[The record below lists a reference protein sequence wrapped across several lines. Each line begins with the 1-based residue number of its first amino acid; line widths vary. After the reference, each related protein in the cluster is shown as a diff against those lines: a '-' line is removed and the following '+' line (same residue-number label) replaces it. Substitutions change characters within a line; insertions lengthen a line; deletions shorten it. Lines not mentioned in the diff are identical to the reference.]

1 MTIPQATSPNTLF
14 TLTPNISFTSESN
27 PACVFTATQ
36 THATERQKPTA
47 LSISEAKQLRDAL
60 LGSIVKCTQIQ
71 NSLYRLLLLK
81 LQVHIT
87 GPSDTVLEY
96 SDTSASL
103 AKTSGM
109 EKAEECVLKGAQQAN
124 IDCKH
129 TKRTGVCLDNVTSEC
144 DTLGATGGLDDASK
158 ISDVRGIG
166 EGKNDIADTLRVDK
180 TGMNPSKASNT
191 DDALFENP
199 HGLTQTAVVE
209 NAIDDFCSDAAGTST
224 VYSKEVAAIDASK
237 AANTE
242 NAEKSV
248 NGAPLTL
255 LGELQDPLNALI
267 RCADIQREL
276 FQRMMTMS
284 ELNTKEASNLSAK
297 ESSPRESKGEK
308 PYLIEYGPVSN
319 KGDHVLYIVDN
330 LASFLKKPH
339 YQ

>member
-1 MTIPQATSPNTLF
+1 MTIPQATSLNTLF

-27 PACVFTATQ
+27 PAFVFTASQ

-47 LSISEAKQLRDAL
+47 LSISDAKQLRDAL

-81 LQVHIT
+81 LQAYIT
-87 GPSDTVLEY
+87 GPSDTSLEY
-96 SDTSASL
+96 SDASASF

-124 IDCKH
+124 VDSKL
-129 TKRTGVCLDNVTSEC
+129 TKRTGVCLGNITSEC
-144 DTLGATGGLDDASK
+144 NTLGATGGLDDASK

-180 TGMNPSKASNT
+180 TEMNPSKASST
-191 DDALFENP
+191 DEALFENP
-199 HGLTQTAVVE
+199 HGLTQAALVE
-209 NAIDDFCSDAAGTST
+209 NAIDDVCSDAASTSS
-224 VYSKEVAAIDASK
+224 VYSNEVAAIDALK

-242 NAEKSV
+242 NVEKCL

-255 LGELQDPLNALI
+255 LCELQDPLNALI

-276 FQRMMTMS
+276 FQSVMTLN
-284 ELNTKEASNLSAK
+284 ELKTKEASDLSGK

-308 PYLIEYGPVSN
+308 PYSIE
-319 KGDHVLYIVDN
+319 
-330 LASFLKKPH
+330 
-339 YQ
+339 

>member
-1 MTIPQATSPNTLF
+1 MTIPQATSLNTLF

-27 PACVFTATQ
+27 PAFVFTASQ

-47 LSISEAKQLRDAL
+47 LSISDAKQLRDAL

-81 LQVHIT
+81 LQAYIT
-87 GPSDTVLEY
+87 GPSDTSLEY
-96 SDTSASL
+96 SDASASF

-124 IDCKH
+124 VDSKL
-129 TKRTGVCLDNVTSEC
+129 TKRTGVCLGNITSEC
-144 DTLGATGGLDDASK
+144 NTLGATGGLDDASK

-180 TGMNPSKASNT
+180 TEMNPSKASST
-191 DDALFENP
+191 DEALFENP
-199 HGLTQTAVVE
+199 HGLTQAALVE
-209 NAIDDFCSDAAGTST
+209 NAIDDVCSDAASTSS
-224 VYSKEVAAIDASK
+224 VYSNEVAAIDALK

-242 NAEKSV
+242 NVEKCL

-255 LGELQDPLNALI
+255 LCELQDPLNALI

-276 FQRMMTMS
+276 FQSVMTLN
-284 ELNTKEASNLSAK
+284 ELKTKEASDLSAK

-308 PYLIEYGPVSN
+308 PYSIE
-319 KGDHVLYIVDN
+319 
-330 LASFLKKPH
+330 
-339 YQ
+339 

>member
-27 PACVFTATQ
+27 PACVFTTTQ

-180 TGMNPSKASNT
+180 TEMNPSKASST
-191 DDALFENP
+191 DEALFENP
-199 HGLTQTAVVE
+199 HGLTQAALVE
-209 NAIDDFCSDAAGTST
+209 NAIDAVCSDAASTSS
-224 VYSKEVAAIDASK
+224 VYSNEVAAIDALK

-242 NAEKSV
+242 NVEKCL

-255 LGELQDPLNALI
+255 LCELQDPLNALI

-276 FQRMMTMS
+276 FQSVMTLN
-284 ELNTKEASNLSAK
+284 ELKTKEASDLSAK

-308 PYLIEYGPVSN
+308 PYLIE
-319 KGDHVLYIVDN
+319 
-330 LASFLKKPH
+330 
-339 YQ
+339 

>member
-14 TLTPNISFTSESN
+14 TFTPNISFTSESN
-27 PACVFTATQ
+27 PAFVFTAAQ

-81 LQVHIT
+81 LQAHIT
-87 GPSDTVLEY
+87 GQFDTGVEY

-109 EKAEECVLKGAQQAN
+109 EKAKECVLKGAQQAN
-124 IDCKH
+124 VDFKL
-129 TKRTGVCLDNVTSEC
+129 TKSTRACLDNITSEC
-144 DTLGATGGLDDASK
+144 DTLGATGGMDDASK
-158 ISDVRGIG
+158 ICDVRGIG
-166 EGKNDIADTLRVDK
+166 DGKNDIADTLRVDK

-191 DDALFENP
+191 DDILFENP

-209 NAIDDFCSDAAGTST
+209 NAFDDVCSDAASASS
-224 VYSKEVAAIDASK
+224 VYNKEVAAIDASK

-255 LGELQDPLNALI
+255 LCELQDPLNALI

-276 FQRMMTMS
+276 FQSVMTVS
-284 ELNTKEASNLSAK
+284 ELNTKEAGDLSGK
-297 ESSPRESKGEK
+297 ESYPHENKGGK
-308 PYLIEYGPVSN
+308 PYSVE
-319 KGDHVLYIVDN
+319 
-330 LASFLKKPH
+330 
-339 YQ
+339 

>member
-1 MTIPQATSPNTLF
+1 MIIPQATSPNTLF

-27 PACVFTATQ
+27 PACVFTAAQ

-47 LSISEAKQLRDAL
+47 LSISEAKHLRDAL
-60 LGSIVKCTQIQ
+60 LGSIVKCTQIH

-81 LQVHIT
+81 LQACIT
-87 GPSDTVLEY
+87 GPSDTGVEY
-96 SDTSASL
+96 SDESASL
-103 AKTSGM
+103 PKTSGM
-109 EKAEECVLKGAQQAN
+109 EKAEEECVLNGAQLAN
-124 IDCKH
+124 IDSKH
-129 TKRTGVCLDNVTSEC
+129 TKSTAVCLDNITSEC
-144 DTLGATGGLDDASK
+144 DTLGATGGLDDAAK

-166 EGKNDIADTLRVDK
+166 VRKNVTADTLRVDK
-180 TGMNPSKASNT
+180 TGMNSSKASST
-191 DDALFENP
+191 VENP
-199 HGLTQTAVVE
+199 HSFTQAAVVE
-209 NAIDDFCSDAAGTST
+209 NADYDVCSDAASTSS
-224 VYSKEVAAIDASK
+224 VYSKDVAAIDASK

-242 NAEKSV
+242 NVEKCL

-255 LGELQDPLNALI
+255 LCELQNPLNALI

-276 FQRMMTMS
+276 FQRMMSMS

-308 PYLIEYGPVSN
+308 PYSIEYGPVSN

-330 LASFLKKPH
+330 PASFLKKPH

>member
-1 MTIPQATSPNTLF
+1 M
-14 TLTPNISFTSESN
+14 
-27 PACVFTATQ
+27 
-36 THATERQKPTA
+36 PTA
-47 LSISEAKQLRDAL
+47 LSISDAKQLRDAL

-158 ISDVRGIG
+158 ISDMRVIG
-166 EGKNDIADTLRVDK
+166 EGKDDIADTLRADK
-180 TGMNPSKASNT
+180 TEMNPSKASST
-191 DDALFENP
+191 DEALFENR
-199 HGLTQTAVVE
+199 HGLTQAAVVE
-209 NAIDDFCSDAAGTST
+209 NAIDDVCSDAASASS

-242 NAEKSV
+242 NVEKCL

-255 LGELQDPLNALI
+255 LCELQDPLNALI

-276 FQRMMTMS
+276 FQSVMTLN
-284 ELNTKEASNLSAK
+284 ELKTKEASDLSAK

-308 PYLIEYGPVSN
+308 PYSIE
-319 KGDHVLYIVDN
+319 
-330 LASFLKKPH
+330 
-339 YQ
+339 

>member
-1 MTIPQATSPNTLF
+1 MTISQATSLNTLF

-27 PACVFTATQ
+27 PAFVFTAAQ

-47 LSISEAKQLRDAL
+47 LSISEAKQLRDGL

-81 LQVHIT
+81 LQAHIT
-87 GPSDTVLEY
+87 GPSDTSLEY
-96 SDTSASL
+96 SDASASFT
-103 AKTSGM
+103 KTSGM

-124 IDCKH
+124 VDSKH
-129 TKRTGVCLDNVTSEC
+129 TKRTGVCLDNITSEC

-180 TGMNPSKASNT
+180 TEMNPSKASST
-191 DDALFENP
+191 DEALFENP
-199 HGLTQTAVVE
+199 HGLTQAALVE
-209 NAIDDFCSDAAGTST
+209 NAIDAVCSDAASTSS
-224 VYSKEVAAIDASK
+224 VYSNEVAAIDALK

-242 NAEKSV
+242 NVEKCL

-255 LGELQDPLNALI
+255 LCELQDPLNALI

-276 FQRMMTMS
+276 FQSVMTLN
-284 ELNTKEASNLSAK
+284 ELKTKEASDLSAK

-308 PYLIEYGPVSN
+308 PYSIE
-319 KGDHVLYIVDN
+319 
-330 LASFLKKPH
+330 
-339 YQ
+339 

>member
-81 LQVHIT
+81 LQAHIT
-87 GPSDTVLEY
+87 GPSDTSLEY
-96 SDTSASL
+96 SDASASF

-124 IDCKH
+124 VDSKH
-129 TKRTGVCLDNVTSEC
+129 TKRTGVCLDNITSEC

-180 TGMNPSKASNT
+180 TEMNPSKASST
-191 DDALFENP
+191 DEALFENP
-199 HGLTQTAVVE
+199 HGLTQAALVE
-209 NAIDDFCSDAAGTST
+209 NAIDDVCSDAASTSS
-224 VYSKEVAAIDASK
+224 VYSNEVAAIDALK

-242 NAEKSV
+242 NVEKCL

-255 LGELQDPLNALI
+255 LCELQDPLNALI

-276 FQRMMTMS
+276 FQSVMTLN
-284 ELNTKEASNLSAK
+284 ELKTKEASDLSAK

-308 PYLIEYGPVSN
+308 PYSIE
-319 KGDHVLYIVDN
+319 
-330 LASFLKKPH
+330 
-339 YQ
+339 

>member
-1 MTIPQATSPNTLF
+1 MTISQAPSLNTLF

-27 PACVFTATQ
+27 PAFVFTASQ

-47 LSISEAKQLRDAL
+47 LSISDAKQLRDAL

-81 LQVHIT
+81 LQAHIT
-87 GPSDTVLEY
+87 GPSDTSLEY
-96 SDTSASL
+96 SDASASFT
-103 AKTSGM
+103 KTSGM

-124 IDCKH
+124 VDSKH
-129 TKRTGVCLDNVTSEC
+129 TKRTGVCLDNITSEC

-180 TGMNPSKASNT
+180 TEMNPSKASST
-191 DDALFENP
+191 DEALFENP
-199 HGLTQTAVVE
+199 HGLTQAALVE
-209 NAIDDFCSDAAGTST
+209 NAIDAVCSDAASTSS
-224 VYSKEVAAIDASK
+224 VYSNEVAAIDALK

-242 NAEKSV
+242 NVEKCL

-255 LGELQDPLNALI
+255 LCELQDPLNALI

-276 FQRMMTMS
+276 FQSVMTLN
-284 ELNTKEASNLSAK
+284 ELKTKEASDLSAK

-308 PYLIEYGPVSN
+308 PYSIE
-319 KGDHVLYIVDN
+319 
-330 LASFLKKPH
+330 
-339 YQ
+339 

>member
-1 MTIPQATSPNTLF
+1 MTIPQATSLNTLF

-27 PACVFTATQ
+27 PAFVFTASQ

-47 LSISEAKQLRDAL
+47 LSISDAKQLRDAL

-81 LQVHIT
+81 LQAHIT
-87 GPSDTVLEY
+87 GPSDTSLEY
-96 SDTSASL
+96 SDASASF

-124 IDCKH
+124 VDSKH
-129 TKRTGVCLDNVTSEC
+129 TKRTGVCLDNITSEC
-144 DTLGATGGLDDASK
+144 DTLGATWGLDDASK

-180 TGMNPSKASNT
+180 TEMNPSKASST
-191 DDALFENP
+191 DEALFENP
-199 HGLTQTAVVE
+199 HGLTQAALVE
-209 NAIDDFCSDAAGTST
+209 NAIDDVCSDAASTSS
-224 VYSKEVAAIDASK
+224 VYSNEVAAIDALK

-242 NAEKSV
+242 NVEKCL

-255 LGELQDPLNALI
+255 LCELQDPLNALI

-276 FQRMMTMS
+276 FQSVMTLN
-284 ELNTKEASNLSAK
+284 ELKTKEASDLSAK

-308 PYLIEYGPVSN
+308 PYSIE
-319 KGDHVLYIVDN
+319 
-330 LASFLKKPH
+330 
-339 YQ
+339 

>member
-1 MTIPQATSPNTLF
+1 MTIPQATSLNTLF

-27 PACVFTATQ
+27 PAFVFTASQ

-47 LSISEAKQLRDAL
+47 LSISDAKQLRDAL

-81 LQVHIT
+81 LQAHIT
-87 GPSDTVLEY
+87 VPSDTSLGY
-96 SDTSASL
+96 SDVSVSF

-124 IDCKH
+124 VDSKH
-129 TKRTGVCLDNVTSEC
+129 TKRTGVCLDNITSEC

-180 TGMNPSKASNT
+180 TEMNPSKASST
-191 DDALFENP
+191 DEALFENP
-199 HGLTQTAVVE
+199 HGLTQAALVE
-209 NAIDDFCSDAAGTST
+209 NAIDDVCSDAASTSS
-224 VYSKEVAAIDASK
+224 VYSNEVAAIDALK

-242 NAEKSV
+242 NVEKCL

-255 LGELQDPLNALI
+255 LCELQDPLNALI

-276 FQRMMTMS
+276 FQSVMTLN
-284 ELNTKEASNLSAK
+284 ELKTKEASDLSAK

-308 PYLIEYGPVSN
+308 PYSIE
-319 KGDHVLYIVDN
+319 
-330 LASFLKKPH
+330 
-339 YQ
+339 

>member
-1 MTIPQATSPNTLF
+1 MTIPQATSLNTLF

-27 PACVFTATQ
+27 PAFVFTASQ

-47 LSISEAKQLRDAL
+47 LSISDAKQLRDAL

-81 LQVHIT
+81 LQAHIT
-87 GPSDTVLEY
+87 GPSDTSLGY
-96 SDTSASL
+96 SDVSASF

-124 IDCKH
+124 VDSKH
-129 TKRTGVCLDNVTSEC
+129 TKRTGVCLDNITSEY

-180 TGMNPSKASNT
+180 TEMNPSKASST
-191 DDALFENP
+191 DEALFENP
-199 HGLTQTAVVE
+199 HGLTQAALVE
-209 NAIDDFCSDAAGTST
+209 NAIDDVCSDAASTSS
-224 VYSKEVAAIDASK
+224 VYSNEVAAIDALK

-242 NAEKSV
+242 NVEKCL

-255 LGELQDPLNALI
+255 LCELQDPLNALI

-276 FQRMMTMS
+276 FQSVMTLN
-284 ELNTKEASNLSAK
+284 ELKTKEASDLSGK
-297 ESSPRESKGEK
+297 ESSPRESEGEK
-308 PYLIEYGPVSN
+308 PYSIE
-319 KGDHVLYIVDN
+319 
-330 LASFLKKPH
+330 
-339 YQ
+339 